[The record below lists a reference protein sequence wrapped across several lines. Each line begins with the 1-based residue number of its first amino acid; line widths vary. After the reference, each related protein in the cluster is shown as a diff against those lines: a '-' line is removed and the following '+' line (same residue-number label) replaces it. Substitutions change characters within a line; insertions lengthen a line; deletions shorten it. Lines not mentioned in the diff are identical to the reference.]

1 MWRNIFTRNLV
12 ANKYVSVIDQI
23 NALEN
28 TFKLLTDSELKEK
41 TFEIKK
47 KYQQD
52 HDLNLVIPES
62 FALTREASK
71 RTLGLRHFD
80 VQLIGG
86 LVLNDEN
93 IAEMKTGE
101 GKTLVATLPA
111 CLNALTEKGVHIV
124 TVNDYLARRDQVSMG
139 QIYRFLGLSTGLI
152 QEKMKDQ
159 ERWKN
164 YDSDITYVTNSQL
177 AFDYLRD
184 NTTLQLKTVVL
195 KQFNYCIIDEVDAI
209 LIDEARTPLIVSTPA
224 ETSIDEFVVANELI
238 KYLRINVDF
247 KVDRKNNNIVLF
259 RSGCHRIERILDVDD
274 IYDRNRPWIVYI
286 LNALRANMLYFSD
299 VQYII
304 QNKKINIVDE
314 FTGRI
319 MPGRRWGDGL
329 HQAIETKAGVPI
341 RKGTETN
348 AKISYQSFFGLY
360 PKLSGMT
367 GTGKTSEVEFERF
380 YDLSVD
386 EIPTAR
392 PNKRIDLPDLIYKDQ
407 FSKWNAVAKEC
418 QKTSSIG
425 QPMLVA
431 TTTIAKCEMLGQL
444 LTEYEIPHEVLNAKE
459 DNARRESQIVAEA
472 GKKGSITI
480 STNMAGRGTDIIL
493 GGNVKFEVQKT
504 LYKLLVHYK
513 NRKESSSLNP
523 MFPLADKYIIPS
535 QKLAQA
541 FSILMK
547 KNGLLDL
554 SDIDILELLETNEN
568 LIKPRTNFECLLN
581 YMADQLTILEKKTHK
596 VNSNIVRNLGGLYV
610 LGTERNNSRRI
621 DNQLRGRCGRQGDP
635 GKTRF
640 FLSLD
645 DNLLAFYGSPKI
657 QTFIQNQI
665 FDDSPIESNLVTKS
679 LDTAQKRREEADYDA
694 RKYIFDYDDVVNK
707 QRNLL
712 YLERRTVLESQSLRN
727 QILTYG
733 EQIITEIVYNS
744 GLNLKRLV
752 NDKPIYYGSKKPNIV
767 DRFLRRQ
774 LLKLTPVD
782 VWGGMVSDT
791 TLLKPILFML
801 EDFFGN
807 SLFLKD
813 INRLITNKNNTIRL
827 DTFELKT
834 YLFQE
839 YWLCYESRAMEHELE
854 SPGSFIYYERWF
866 SLMGIDEGWRDQLE
880 IIDLIRDA
888 VGWRGYA
895 GRDPLVEYRSD
906 CYQEFL
912 ECKKAIRQMIIY
924 YLFNANPRNLLYY
937 SSISF
942 REYYGLDE

>member
-1 MWRNIFTRNLV
+1 MWRNLFTRNLI
-12 ANKYVSVIDQI
+12 ASKYVSIVDQI

-28 TFKLLTDSELKEK
+28 KFKLLTDSELKEK
-41 TFEIKK
+41 IFEIKK
-47 KYQQD
+47 KYQKEQN
-52 HDLNLVIPES
+52 LNHVIPES

-111 CLNALTEKGVHIV
+111 SLNALTEKGVHIV
-124 TVNDYLARRDQVSMG
+124 TVNEYLASRDQISMG
-139 QIYRFLGLSTGLI
+139 QIYRLLGLSTGLI
-152 QEKMKDQ
+152 QEKMNDK
-159 ERWKN
+159 ERWEN
-164 YDSDITYVTNSQL
+164 YDADITYVTNSQL

-184 NTTLQLKTVVL
+184 NTTLKLKTVVL

-209 LIDEARTPLIVSTPA
+209 LIDEARTPLVISTPA
-224 ETSIDEFVVANELI
+224 ESATVEFVVADELI
-238 KYLRINVDF
+238 KYLRINTDF

-259 RSGCHRIERILDVDD
+259 RSGCHRIERILDIDD

-341 RKGTETN
+341 RRGTETN

-386 EIPTAR
+386 QVPTAR

-407 FSKWNAVAKEC
+407 FSKWNAVVKEC

-431 TTTIAKCEMLGQL
+431 TTTIAKCEMLSQL
-444 LTEYEIPHEVLNAKE
+444 LTEYKIPHEVLNAKE
-459 DNARRESQIVAEA
+459 ESARRESQIVAKA
-472 GKKGSITI
+472 GKKGSITV
-480 STNMAGRGTDIIL
+480 STNMSGRGTDIIL
-493 GGNVKFEVQKT
+493 GGNIGFEVRRT
-504 LYKLLVHYK
+504 LYTLLVHYK
-513 NRKESSSLNP
+513 NRKEYSNLNP
-523 MFPLADKYIIPS
+523 MFPLADDHIIPS
-535 QKLAQA
+535 QKLIQA
-541 FSILMK
+541 FLILIK

-554 SDIDILELLETNEN
+554 SDADVLKLLDSNEN
-568 LIKPRTNFECLLN
+568 IVKPSNEFECILN
-581 YMADQLTILEKKTHK
+581 YMTKQLTAFEKKIHK
-596 VNSNIVRNLGGLYV
+596 INSNIVRNLGGLYV

-640 FLSLD
+640 FLSID
-645 DNLLAFYGSPKI
+645 DNLLALYGSPKI
-657 QTFIQNQI
+657 KTFIQNQV
-665 FDDSPIESNLVTKS
+665 FDDAPIESKLVTKS
-679 LDTAQKRREEADYDA
+679 LNTAQKRREESDYDA
-694 RKYIFDYDDVVNK
+694 RKYIFDYDDVINK

-712 YLERRTVLESQSLRN
+712 YIERRTILESQSLRN
-727 QILTYG
+727 QILSYG
-733 EQIITEIVYNS
+733 EQIITEMIYSSESNLRKMVNTKPMSYK
-744 GLNLKRLV
+744 GTKLNIL
-752 NDKPIYYGSKKPNIV
+752 
-767 DRFLRRQ
+767 DRFLLRQ
-774 LLKLTPVD
+774 IIKLAPSRI
-782 VWGGMVSDT
+782 WGGMIADT
-791 TLLKPILFML
+791 NLFLNPILFVL
-801 EDFFGN
+801 EDLFGN

-813 INRLITNKNNTIRL
+813 INRLVPNKSLKL
-827 DTFELKT
+827 DTFELRT

-854 SPGSFIYYERWF
+854 LPGSFTYFERWY

-880 IIDLIRDA
+880 IIDIIRDA
-888 VGWRGYA
+888 VGWRSYA
-895 GRDPLVEYRSD
+895 GRDPIAEYRND
-906 CYQEFL
+906 CYREFL
-912 ECKKAIRQMIIY
+912 ECRKAIRQMIIY
-924 YLFNANPRNLLYY
+924 SIFNINPRNLTYY

-942 REYYGLDE
+942 REDFGLDE